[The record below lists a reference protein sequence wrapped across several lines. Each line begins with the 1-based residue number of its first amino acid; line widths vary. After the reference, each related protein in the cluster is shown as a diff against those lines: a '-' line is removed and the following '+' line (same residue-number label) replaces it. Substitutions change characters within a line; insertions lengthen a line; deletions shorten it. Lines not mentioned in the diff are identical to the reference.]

1 MPVRIINTLALIV
14 FVCAAYALQGSRAD
28 AQDYQPEG
36 PQTNVPV
43 ATVEEGGW
51 TECYRD
57 TYDIFMDAETVLTQC
72 TGGRL
77 MLACRETGSETLTL
91 LAQGARSDVTFDTGG
106 DNTDETHI
114 ANGVGWYFNI
124 SVVGENEDG
133 ANAWGFVR
141 AGDSVSKNNCDI
153 DTSGAND
160 ERLCWHLQR
169 TEGGY
174 RCGAIED
181 LNAST
186 EYERIVY
193 VASPDTPPPAAEQI
207 PTLSEWGLM
216 AMAGIMGLAGI
227 LVMRRKKA
235 AA

>member
-1 MPVRIINTLALIV
+1 MSRSVNLAALMALLCV
-14 FVCAAYALQGSRAD
+14 SYAFTGGLAN
-28 AQDYQPEG
+28 AQPYLPSG

-43 ATVEEGGW
+43 STVEEGGW

-57 TYDIFMDAETVLTQC
+57 TYDNFMNAETVLAQC
-72 TGGRL
+72 TGDLL
-77 MLACRETGSETLTL
+77 MLSCKETGSETLAL
-91 LAQGARSDVTFDTGG
+91 LAQGAREDVTFDTGG
-106 DNTDETHI
+106 DNSDETHI

-124 SVVGENEDG
+124 SGIDETDSG
-133 ANAWGFVR
+133 QNAWGFVR
-141 AGDSVSKNNCDI
+141 AGDSVSKDNCDI
-153 DTSGAND
+153 DSSGADN
-160 ERLCWHLQR
+160 ERLCWHIQR
-169 TEGGY
+169 TNGGY

-181 LNAST
+181 LNSST

-193 VASPDTPPPAAEQI
+193 VQSGDTPPPAAAQV
-207 PTLSEWGLM
+207 PTLSEWGLI